1 MALFPL
7 TSTSRRRAK
16 PRALAPSKQV
26 YGHTEER
33 SPDTCYET
41 EEPRKHEAQRRQ
53 PEQKTTWWKIPLL
66 RDVQNRQIHG
76 GRKQMSGPQGL
87 GWGMRGD

>member
-41 EEPRKHEAQRRQ
+41 EEPRKHEAQRRSQ
-53 PEQKTTWWKIPLL
+53 SRRP
-66 RDVQNRQIHG
+66 HG
-76 GRKQMSGPQGL
+76 GRFHFYGMSRTGKSTEAESRRVVPR
-87 GWGMRGD
+87 GWGGG